1 MKNNMCVNC
10 DYHDLNRRNLLGQIR
25 CKRFSTY
32 VDSFSDC
39 DSYKNEE
46 QEKLLNFLYKMMRSE
61 TE

>member
-10 DYHDLNRRNLLGQIR
+10 DYYDPDRRNLLGQSR

-32 VDSFSDC
+32 VGSFSIC

-46 QEKLLNFLYKMMRSE
+46 QKKLLNLLYKMMRRE